1 MKSDV
6 FISIVIP
13 FYNEEGNLN
22 ELVSQID
29 EELKNLNLKTEII
42 LVDDGSTDNSL
53 LIASKIIK
61 KNNNISCIELSKNFG
76 QEKAILAGLEKA
88 NGKVIITMDSDLQH
102 PPSLIPELIKKY
114 NEGFDVVNTT
124 RIDTIDNVFKKKI
137 ISRYYNL
144 INRICKTN
152 FKIFS
157 FNFRLFSREFVN
169 DFIKLK
175 EKQRFDR
182 GLIEWLGYK
191 QCHIKYHAN
200 KRYSGKTKYSLKK
213 LFTRGIDSVFNYS
226 NRPLRII
233 FYFSMIFF
241 ILSLSGALYTFVSN
255 MIQGNFKHMIWSYI
269 LAANSFIFLFIGL
282 ISEYISSIY
291 AEVKNRPL
299 YVIKKFIE

>member
-6 FISIVIP
+6 FLSIVIP

-29 EELKNLNLKTEII
+29 EELKKLDSETEII

-53 LIASKIIK
+53 LVASRIIEK
-61 KNNNISCIELSKNFG
+61 SNNITCIELSKNFG
-76 QEKAILAGLEKA
+76 QEKAILAGLNKSKGE
-88 NGKVIITMDSDLQH
+88 VIITMDSDLQH
-102 PPSLIPELIKKY
+102 PPILIHELIKKY

-124 RIDTIDNVFKKKI
+124 RIDSLENAFKKKI
-137 ISRYYNL
+137 ISRYYNI
-144 INRICKTN
+144 INRICKTK
-152 FKIFS
+152 FKMFS

-191 QCHIKYHAN
+191 QCYIKYHAN

-226 NRPLRII
+226 NRPLRMI
-233 FYFSMIFF
+233 FYFSMVLFM
-241 ILSLSGALYTFVSN
+241 LSFSGALYTFVSN
-255 MIQGNFKHMIWSYI
+255 MIQGKFEYMIWSYI

-282 ISEYISSIY
+282 LSEYISSIY

-299 YVIKKFIE
+299 YVIKKIIE